1 MQVTTMDHDKVLTLN
16 ERLSALA
23 DGELDGDETAR
34 LMAMPADDNARLR
47 ATWQTY
53 HLIGDVLRGGEQS
66 AVHASSDFLSRLQ
79 TRLAEEAPLSPVRPS
94 AAPIGDLVR
103 VAVRQAEPANDASFR
118 WKMVAGCAS
127 LAAVAVLAWSVAGGM
142 GSVIPQPQLAS
153 LPAPLVQAGA
163 AAPSGD
169 ASVQLVEQPV
179 TLASGEAQVMLRDA
193 RLDELLAAHK
203 QAGGSSALQMPVPA
217 GLLRSATFT
226 SPDR

>member
-1 MQVTTMDHDKVLTLN
+1 MDHDKVLTLN

-142 GSVIPQPQLAS
+142 GSVIPQPQLAA

>member
-1 MQVTTMDHDKVLTLN
+1 MDQDDVLKLR

-23 DGELDGDETAR
+23 DGELDGEEAAR
-34 LMAMPADDNARLR
+34 LMAEPAHESGGLH

-53 HLIGDVLRGGEQS
+53 HLIGDVLRGGEQT
-66 AVHASSDFLSRLQ
+66 AVHASAGFLSRLQ
-79 TRLAEEAPLSPVRPS
+79 GRLAQEEPL
-94 AAPIGDLVR
+94 
-103 VAVRQAEPANDASFR
+103 VAVRPVPSLPVAEPVVVQHVAEPANDASFR

-127 LAAVAVLAWSVAGGM
+127 FAAVAALAWSVVGGA
-142 GSVIPQPQLAS
+142 GSVAPQPQLAAA
-153 LPAPLVQAGA
+153 PAPSIQA
-163 AAPSGD
+163 AADQPAVAALTA
-169 ASVQLVEQPV
+169 ASQIVEQPV

-226 SPDR
+226 APDR

>member
-1 MQVTTMDHDKVLTLN
+1 MQVTTMNQDDVLKLH

-23 DGELDGDETAR
+23 DGELDGDETAQLLAVPR
-34 LMAMPADDNARLR
+34 AEHDGLH

-79 TRLAEEAPLSPVRPS
+79 TRLAEEPPLAPARP
-94 AAPIGDLVR
+94 
-103 VAVRQAEPANDASFR
+103 VAVPVAESVAVAVHGREPANDASFR

-127 LAAVAVLAWSVAGGM
+127 FVAVAALAWTVVGGAG
-142 GSVIPQPQLAS
+142 SAVPQPQM
-153 LPAPLVQAGA
+153 A
-163 AAPSGD
+163 AAEAP
-169 ASVQLVEQPV
+169 VVEAKAAPQVIEQEVRLP
-179 TLASGEAQVMLRDA
+179 SGEAQVMLRDA

-203 QAGGSSALQMPVPA
+203 QAGSSSALQMPVPA

-226 SPDR
+226 APER